1 MKEKPGEVLEEGS
14 EERAEDY
21 SSNAKI
27 PLSASGIASNFA
39 SSLAAGG
46 QISDCTGS
54 NKLCVAA
61 SGDCCLLR
69 KGPRGRTV
77 CPPSC

>member
-1 MKEKPGEVLEEGS
+1 MLEEGS

-21 SSNAKI
+21 GSAAKL
-27 PLSASGIASNFA
+27 PLSVSGIASNFA
-39 SSLAAGG
+39 SSLAAATGG
-46 QISDCTGS
+46 QISDCAGS

-69 KGPRGRTV
+69 KGQRGRTV